1 MRNNIHPKKNEW
13 QFYAQSILLFA
24 TQHSKQ
30 WAHSSLAA
38 VQRSN
43 FDGSAAIL
51 AIRAAPDGGSQPKA
65 DPQP

>member
-1 MRNNIHPKKNEW
+1 MGKFFIHFRENW
-13 QFYAQSILLFA
+13 SFSTQSAQ
-24 TQHSKQ
+24 
-30 WAHSSLAA
+30 SSLAA